1 MGTPSRYTCP
11 HGVAFT
17 NRRPGRGGRGRARDG
32 AVWTRGRTGGGAG
45 LGSVFSEGAKW
56 LEGLRVSG
64 GTRGRDDG
72 AGASSATSESIEG
85 PESGGDSGAPLHAT
99 VGRLSQ
105 AVAATHAAPTAAVAT
120 SASAAIRTRRRHFPG
135 SWTSSSNSAG
145 SSITGAVGDGRRTA
159 DAPGEGRGERG
170 EGVVLT

>member
-85 PESGGDSGAPLHAT
+85 PESGGDRGAPLHAT
-99 VGRLSQ
+99 VGR
-105 AVAATHAAPTAAVAT
+105 
-120 SASAAIRTRRRHFPG
+120 G
-135 SWTSSSNSAG
+135 SAG
-145 SSITGAVGDGRRTA
+145 AARLRALNGLARRA
-159 DAPGEGRGERG
+159 AG
-170 EGVVLT
+170 